1 MTAPPRLP
9 VSGADVTRTEG
20 LYIDHVIYGVVDVDA
35 TAERLRREYG
45 LGSLPGGIHLG
56 GTTNRVV
63 PLAPPSYLELLGV
76 GDPALSDGAWL
87 SQTLGGRDRV
97 LWWVLGVDDLDD
109 AARRRGLP
117 IQTGTMEMADG
128 SSVTFRTAGMPR
140 YPLPFFIS
148 YDADPKA
155 RMQRQQTR
163 YREAGHDCEPGAF
176 SFVEVGDPSELIDA
190 WLGDHGLPV
199 RHGPTTTP
207 GLHAVG
213 IETAHGEVVIR

>member
-9 VSGADVTRTEG
+9 VAGTDVTRTEG

-35 TAERLRREYG
+35 TAERLRRDYG
-45 LGSLPGGIHLG
+45 LGSVSGGIHLG

-117 IQTGTMEMADG
+117 IQSGTMEMADG
-128 SSVTFRTAGMPR
+128 SSRHLPNRRDAPLSPPVLHLLRRRPRRPACGGSKPAIAKPATTANPEH
-140 YPLPFFIS
+140 S
-148 YDADPKA
+148 
-155 RMQRQQTR
+155 
-163 YREAGHDCEPGAF
+163 
-176 SFVEVGDPSELIDA
+176 PS
-190 WLGDHGLPV
+190 
-199 RHGPTTTP
+199 
-207 GLHAVG
+207 
-213 IETAHGEVVIR
+213 